1 MGTIRFGPFFK
12 EKRIA
17 ARKTL
22 RKFCL
27 ENSFDPGNISKLE
40 RGRLPVPKSREV
52 LEKYAKALQI
62 AEGTDDWH
70 EFFDLASLE
79 AGRIPPEVLSDSE
92 LMGRLPIFFR
102 TARGQNVSEEEL
114 TSLIETL
121 RRA

>member
-12 EKRIA
+12 EKRTA
-17 ARKTL
+17 AGKTL
-22 RKFCL
+22 RKFCR
-27 ENSFDPGNISKLE
+27 ENDFDPGNVSKLE
-40 RGRLPVPKSREV
+40 RGRLQVPKSREV

-62 AEGTDDWH
+62 EPGSDDWYQ
-70 EFFDLASLE
+70 FFDLAAAE
-79 AGRIPPEVLSDSE
+79 AGIIPPELLSDEE
-92 LMGRLPIFFR
+92 LVGKLPIFFR